1 MSHDTGHSPFSKQ
14 IPKPTIQAS
23 SGSNSLATANTFS
36 SNTGI
41 QSSSDDGTS
50 CQTDDTAGTGAHRVS
65 VGQESGGRC
74 RCLPHFCEC
83 FYWHSDPVHI
93 TINLMPINQSI
104 RLQVTDWHLFCYQ
117 PCWWHRNQHGKTNY
131 SAYWWFHHGY
141 RVDPYRG
148 QIANSQWPLEER
160 LVASYCLFWQV
171 DRKTPRLVGMRWLV
185 RNAGHTIYSSRAT
198 CAVFLVNDER
208 DVFSQEFSKWD

>member
-83 FYWHSDPVHI
+83 FYWHSDPVSQSI
-93 TINLMPINQSI
+93 AQSINLMSINQSI
-104 RLQVTDWHLFCYQ
+104 NQAVWCRLTLVLLSALLMAPQ
-117 PCWWHRNQHGKTNY
+117 PAWKNE
-131 SAYWWFHHGY
+131 
-141 RVDPYRG
+141 
-148 QIANSQWPLEER
+148 L
-160 LVASYCLFWQV
+160 
-171 DRKTPRLVGMRWLV
+171 
-185 RNAGHTIYSSRAT
+185 
-198 CAVFLVNDER
+198 
-208 DVFSQEFSKWD
+208 